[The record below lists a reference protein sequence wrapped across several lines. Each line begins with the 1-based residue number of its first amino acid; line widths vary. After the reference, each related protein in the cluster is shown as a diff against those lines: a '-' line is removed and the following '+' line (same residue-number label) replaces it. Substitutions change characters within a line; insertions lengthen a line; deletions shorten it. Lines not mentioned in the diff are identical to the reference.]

1 MKKLKF
7 LIIAV
12 VALAAVAFVARVPIL
27 RGAGNF
33 LHVAAAPEKA
43 DFIYVFA
50 GGIAERCERG
60 FELYEKGYA
69 DRILTAGSLIS
80 DQVKVLGLGYTEAEM
95 NMMMLI
101 KLGVPPGKIVAPRV
115 GTSTLEELLYIRDYM
130 DENKLDTALL
140 VTSPFHSRRVKMAAE
155 KVFKGTG
162 RRIIVTSSRWSEIDL
177 DNWWKEERSLIIVQN
192 EYIKLLLY
200 YFKYVV
206 LSDHPG
212 LRGKKLQ

>member
-1 MKKLKF
+1 MKKIKVVLV
-7 LIIAV
+7 IAI
-12 VALAAVAFVARVPIL
+12 ALAAVAFVARAQIL

-33 LHVAAAPEKA
+33 LHVDAEPEKA
-43 DFIYVFA
+43 DIIYVFA
-50 GGIAERCERG
+50 GGIAERCGRG
-60 FELYEKGYA
+60 AELYEKGYA
-69 DRILTAGSLIS
+69 DRIVTAGNLIS

-95 NMMMLI
+95 NMMMLV
-101 KLGVPPGKIVAPRV
+101 KLGVPPEKIVAPRV

-130 DENKLDTALL
+130 GENKLDTALL
-140 VTSPFHSRRVKMAAE
+140 VTSPFHSRRVRMAAE

-162 RRIIVTSSRWSEIDL
+162 RRIIVTTSRWSVIDL
-177 DNWWKEERSLIIVQN
+177 DNWWKAEKSLIIVQN

-212 LRGKKLQ
+212 LREKKLQ